1 MIIASM
7 IIRTLPE
14 KAEEVVLGLKKLPN
28 VTTHGI
34 HKDENII
41 AVIEAEKEVHL
52 EDLAKYITAEF
63 DGVLGTYP
71 TFIGNEE
78 QLDEN
83 I

>member
-7 IIRTLPE
+7 VIKTLPE
-14 KAEEVVLGLKKLPN
+14 KAEDVVLGLKKLPN

-34 HKDENII
+34 YKDENII
-41 AVIEAEKEVHL
+41 VVIEAEKEGHL
-52 EDLAKYITAEF
+52 EDFSKYVTHEF

-78 QLDEN
+78 QLDGN